1 MLIHPTIE
9 KLHALRLA
17 GMAKALQQQLTD
29 PDVKTLSFEDRFGM
43 LVDAEDT
50 ERGSRK
56 LKERLKASKMKE
68 QACVENVDVR
78 HPRGLDKA
86 LVKQLAAAQ
95 WIVEHRNVL
104 IVGPTGVGKTYLAC
118 SLIHSACRHG
128 FRALY
133 VRTQRLLQDLTIARA
148 DGSYRRLLNRLAKID
163 LLVLDDFGLAALPDE
178 TSRDLLEVID
188 DRSGTG
194 STIITSQLPV
204 DHWHQTIANPTIAD
218 AILDRVVHNSYK
230 LNLKGESLRKRT
242 TPDTHTS
249 TQTEF

>member
-9 KLHALRLA
+9 KLHALRLS

-29 PDVKTLSFEDRFGM
+29 PDVKALSFEDRFGL

-50 ERGSRK
+50 ERGSRR
-56 LKERLKASKMKE
+56 LRERLKASKMKE
-68 QACVENVDVR
+68 QACAENVDVR
-78 HPRGLDKA
+78 HLRGLDKA

-133 VRTQRLLQDLTIARA
+133 ARTQRLLQDLTIARA
-148 DGSYRRLLNRLAKID
+148 DGSYRRLLNRLAKLD

-194 STIITSQLPV
+194 STIITSQLPI

-242 TPDTHTS
+242 TPDTNTG

>member
-17 GMAKALQQQLTD
+17 GMAKALQQQLKD
-29 PDVKTLSFEDRFGM
+29 PDAKVLSFEDRLGL
-43 LVDAEDT
+43 LVDAEET
-50 ERGSRK
+50 ERDSRR
-56 LKERLKASKMKE
+56 LKQRLKASKMKE
-68 QACVENVDVR
+68 PACVENVDVR
-78 HPRGLDKA
+78 TPRGLDKA
-86 LVKQLAAAQ
+86 LVKQLSTSQ
-95 WIVEHRNVL
+95 WVADHRNVL

-133 VRTQRLLQDLTIARA
+133 SRSQRLFQDLAIARA
-148 DGSYRRLLNRLAKID
+148 DGSYRRLLKRLAKTD
-163 LLVLDDFGLAALPDE
+163 LLILDDFGLAALPDE

-188 DRSGTG
+188 DRAGSA
-194 STIITSQLPV
+194 STIITSQLPI
-204 DHWHQTIANPTIAD
+204 DHWHQTITNPTIAD

-230 LNLKGESLRKRT
+230 LNLKGESLRKRAAS
-242 TPDTHTS
+242 DTNMD